1 MFSLEG
7 FIKAVNEK
15 NLTVDA
21 VMAIKDG
28 TILGLHRFT
37 DTILHNVFSVAKSHT
52 ATAIGFA
59 IEEGK
64 LSLTDKPVDM
74 FADLIPEN
82 IDPRWK
88 EVTLYH
94 LLTMTSGHGQPHLM
108 AVDRKK
114 LRGETEEKLPKEVM
128 DEWLLFAFDCPL
140 VYEPGEKFSYGNL
153 APYVA
158 GRMLEK
164 AVGMSICDYLY
175 EKFWEPIGV
184 DKPQW
189 DADLS
194 GHTFAASDL
203 YLDIVDM
210 AKLGELYA
218 GGGVYKGKRFLSE
231 EWVKNAGAY
240 HVASSHINPAGNA
253 IDEYAGYGFYFW
265 RNHGAENSFRCYGR
279 EAQFVI
285 ILPEKNAV
293 IALQS
298 MNSDVQP
305 VIDTVWEQIL
315 PQL

>member
-1 MFSLEG
+1 MFTLEG

-37 DTILHNVFSVAKSHT
+37 DTIIHNVFSVAKSHT

-64 LSLTDKPVDM
+64 LSLDDKPVDM
-74 FADLIPEN
+74 FADILPAN

-88 EVTLYH
+88 DVTLYH

-108 AVDRKK
+108 AVDRRK
-114 LRGETEEKLPKEVM
+114 LRGETEEKLPKEMM

-175 EKFWEPIGV
+175 EKFWGPIGV
-184 DKPQW
+184 KKPQW
-189 DADLS
+189 DADLA

-218 GGGVYKGKRFLSE
+218 GGGVYRGKRFLSE

-279 EAQFVI
+279 EAQLVI

-293 IALQS
+293 ICVQA

-305 VIDTVWEQIL
+305 VLDTVWEQIL
-315 PQL
+315 PQI